1 MKIHIE
7 IITGFL
13 GAGKTTL
20 INSILS
26 ETQVERE
33 KICIFQLEQG
43 KEKIIQSLNINH
55 LIKAKEISEVKEL
68 NKEMIFSINEEK
80 PYRIIIE
87 YNGTYDLN
95 ELFNILNEK
104 IYRDTCKVTKIIFVA
119 DGNTLNEYMD
129 NIGGFIIPFIQ
140 CADIMIVNNID
151 ICDKKVLEKTLKKL
165 KNINSKAHILK
176 VKNKYVLKSVLR
188 EGKVLENKYLKKMKI
203 KFANYKKQ

>member
-7 IITGFL
+7 VVTGFL
-13 GAGKTTL
+13 GAGKTTF

-26 ETQVERE
+26 ETQVDGEN
-33 KICIFQLEQG
+33 IYIFQLEQG
-43 KEKIIQSLNINH
+43 KEKIIQSSNINS
-55 LIKAKEISEVKEL
+55 LVKTKELSEIKEL

-80 PYRIIIE
+80 PHRIIIE

-104 IYRDTCKVTKIIFVA
+104 IYRDICKITKIFFVA
-119 DGNTLNEYMD
+119 DGNTLNEYID

-151 ICDKKVLEKTLKKL
+151 ICDKKVLEKTFKKL
-165 KNINSKAHILK
+165 KNINSKANILK
-176 VKNKYVLKSVLR
+176 VKNKYVLRSTLR

-203 KFANYKKQ
+203 KFADYKKQ

>member
-13 GAGKTTL
+13 GSGKTTF

-26 ETQVERE
+26 ETQVDGE
-33 KICIFQLEQG
+33 KICVFQLEQG
-43 KEKIIQSLNINH
+43 KEKIIQASNINS
-55 LIKAKEISEVKEL
+55 LVKTKEIFEVRDL
-68 NKEMIFSINEEK
+68 SKEMILSINEEK
-80 PYRIIIE
+80 PHRIIIE

-104 IYRDTCKVTKIIFVA
+104 IYRNSCKVTKIFFVA
-119 DGNTLNEYMD
+119 DGNTLNEYID

-151 ICDKKVLEKTLKKL
+151 ICDKKVLEKTLNKL

-176 VKNKYVLKSVLR
+176 VKNKYVLKLTLR
-188 EGKVLENKYLKKMKI
+188 EGKVLDNMYLKRLKI
-203 KFANYKKQ
+203 KFANYK

>member
-13 GAGKTTL
+13 GAGKTTF

-26 ETQVERE
+26 ENQVDSE

-43 KEKIIQSLNINH
+43 KEKIMQTSNINS
-55 LIKAKEISEVKEL
+55 LVKTKEISEVKEL
-68 NKEMIFSINEEK
+68 NKEMICSINEEK
-80 PYRIIIE
+80 PHRIIIE

-104 IYRDTCKVTKIIFVA
+104 IYRDICKVTKIFFLA
-119 DGNTLNEYMD
+119 DGNTLNEYID

-140 CADIMIVNNID
+140 CADIMIVNNTD
-151 ICDKKVLEKTLKKL
+151 ICEKKVLEKTLKKL
-165 KNINSKAHILK
+165 KNINSKANILK
-176 VKNKYVLKSVLR
+176 VKNKYVLKSSLR
-188 EGKVLENKYLKKMKI
+188 EGKVLDNRYLKRLKI
-203 KFANYKKQ
+203 KFANYK

>member
-13 GAGKTTL
+13 GAGKTTF

-26 ETQVERE
+26 ETQVDGE
-33 KICIFQLEQG
+33 KICVFQLEQG
-43 KEKIIQSLNINH
+43 KEKIIQISNINSFV
-55 LIKAKEISEVKEL
+55 KTKEISEVKEL
-68 NKEMIFSINEEK
+68 NEEMIFSINEEK
-80 PYRIIIE
+80 PHRIIIE

-104 IYRDTCKVTKIIFVA
+104 IYRDICKVTKIFFVA
-119 DGNTLNEYMD
+119 DGNTLNEYID

-151 ICDKKVLEKTLKKL
+151 ICDKKVLQKGFKKL
-165 KNINSKAHILK
+165 KNINSKANILK
-176 VKNKYVLKSVLR
+176 IKNKYVLKSTLR
-188 EGKVLENKYLKKMKI
+188 EGKVLDNSYFKRLKI
-203 KFANYKKQ
+203 KFANYK